1 MSVNFAFGKLLSF
14 ILVTFGIGL
23 LQIWILLIALVLTNK
38 PISVH
43 EILGDGGLYFFS
55 TVLAL
60 SSFITLTSHKA
71 DLSYGSTGFNISLIV
86 LGLVT
91 VIAIV
96 AYVSVLTDKIGTP
109 SPFSAQIASQIM
121 CVCLASSYAFYVS
134 TVTGVF
140 KYE

>member
-1 MSVNFAFGKLLSF
+1 M
-14 ILVTFGIGL
+14 
-23 LQIWILLIALVLTNK
+23 
-38 PISVH
+38 
-43 EILGDGGLYFFS
+43 
-55 TVLAL
+55 
-60 SSFITLTSHKA
+60 
-71 DLSYGSTGFNISLIV
+71 GFNITFIV

-109 SPFSAQIASQIM
+109 SPFSAQIVSQIV